1 MNAEYDVDK
10 FNNILPHLIKDK
22 NNHIIDNVRYRMENE
37 WQGAKWGWGARNLKD
52 DTKPKDP
59 LKERLS

>member
-1 MNAEYDVDK
+1 
-10 FNNILPHLIKDK
+10 
-22 NNHIIDNVRYRMENE
+22 MENE

-52 DTKPKDP
+52 DVKPKDP